1 MKKYIIYLKITL
13 VFIKEFMRKLFSIYL
28 ISYKNP
34 KSFIQYNVKL
44 DYDYSDDISIGY
56 YSRVMDRT
64 VIIVKNYKKEKFSRS
79 ALVVGSNTYIGEN
92 NNIRAS
98 GGKIIIGNNCL
109 ISQNVS
115 IIASNHSIRKEE
127 LLIKQGWVEKNNG
140 VIIGDDVWIGAN
152 SVIVPGVKIG
162 TGAVIGSGSIIVKD
176 VPEYAIV
183 VGNPG
188 KIIKYRE

>member
-1 MKKYIIYLKITL
+1 
-13 VFIKEFMRKLFSIYL
+13 MRKLFSIYL